1 MSLEEALKANTAAL
15 IAMTAALAA
24 GAGVSA
30 AAAATTTPKP
40 AKEKPA
46 ETPAGSKH
54 TRTEMNALL
63 TEYKDKTDSVEKVRA
78 LMGAKKMA
86 DVPDDQIDA
95 VFEKATAALAK
106 LAEEDD
112 GV

>member
-24 GAGVSA
+24 GAGT
-30 AAAATTTPKP
+30 AAATTTGKP
-40 AKEKPA
+40 AKEVKA
-46 ETPAGSKH
+46 EPTVTSTH
-54 TRTEMNALL
+54 TRSEMNALL
-63 TEYKDKTDSVEKVRA
+63 TEYKDKTSVEKVRE
-78 LMGAKKMA
+78 LMGVKKMA

-95 VFEKATAALAK
+95 VFKKATAALAK
-106 LAEEDD
+106 LAEEED